1 MHLAHLRLRDFRN
14 YTRLDADFE
23 PGFHLLLGR
32 NAQGKTNILE
42 ALHLLATLRS
52 FRGVGSAAMVRHGQ
66 PGWFVGGRAIGTSTH
81 DVRIYWSSRER
92 RLTLDQQPIKRLTD
106 YLGTFRTV
114 AFCTEDLALVKGAG
128 RGRRRFLDFLLTQTV
143 PGYLH
148 LLQRYTRA
156 VRARN
161 ALLKR
166 KPIDEA
172 ALNSFTTE
180 VIQLGNQLIA
190 HRHDLMPALAPRI
203 QAAHERIAPNG
214 EELRVELIPSV
225 KKDFTAELELT
236 RDRERKHGATIIGP
250 HRDEIALLLHDRS
263 AADYASEG
271 QKRTIAIALKIAQA
285 EHLTEIHGA
294 PPVLLIDDVMG
305 ELDEH
310 RRKGFLPLLEKC
322 GSGRGQVFMTCTEE
336 NWPHDLSRV
345 LQRWKIHN
353 GTLLPC

>member
-1 MHLAHLRLRDFRN
+1 M
-14 YTRLDADFE
+14 
-23 PGFHLLLGR
+23 
-32 NAQGKTNILE
+32 
-42 ALHLLATLRS
+42 
-52 FRGVGSAAMVRHGQ
+52 
-66 PGWFVGGRAIGTSTH
+66 
-81 DVRIYWSSRER
+81 SSRER

-128 RGRRRFLDFLLTQTV
+128 RAAAVFWISLTQTV

-190 HRHDLMPALAPRI
+190 HRHDLMPTLGPRI
-203 QAAHERIAPNG
+203 QAAHKRIAPNG

-225 KKDFTAELELT
+225 KNDFSAELELT
-236 RDRERKHGATIIGP
+236 RDRERKMEPPSLGH
-250 HRDEIALLLHDRS
+250 
-263 AADYASEG
+263 
-271 QKRTIAIALKIAQA
+271 
-285 EHLTEIHGA
+285 TE
-294 PPVLLIDDVMG
+294 M
-305 ELDEH
+305 
-310 RRKGFLPLLEKC
+310 K
-322 GSGRGQVFMTCTEE
+322 
-336 NWPHDLSRV
+336 
-345 LQRWKIHN
+345 
-353 GTLLPC
+353 